1 MFKTGCVTLA
11 TAGLHAPSRKA
22 DLRGGLGGLFFWDL
36 SKEFYEFVTEF
47 SLLPGGLHAESH
59 PRGNWVDTADLND
72 RKVRDKVVNDL
83 RYTKEGYLILGEWF
97 AENAI
102 ALIKRTIN
110 AGSPTR

>member
-1 MFKTGCVTLA
+1 MFNKGCVTLA
-11 TAGLHAPSRKA
+11 TEGLHAPSRKA
-22 DLRGGLGGLFFWDL
+22 DLRGGLGRLFFWDL
-36 SKEFYEFVTEF
+36 SNEFYEFVTE
-47 SLLPGGLHAESH
+47 LPGGPNAEAH

-83 RYTKEGYLILGEWF
+83 HYTKEGYLILGEWF